1 MIFEVQNGC
10 FAYPHGRKVLSNIS
24 FSVGK
29 GEMLAILGQTGAGKT
44 TMLRCMLGF
53 LKWNA

>member
-10 FAYPHGRKVLSNIS
+10 FAYPHGRKVLNNIS

-29 GEMLAILGQTGAGKT
+29 GEMLAILGP
-44 TMLRCMLGF
+44 
-53 LKWNA
+53 N